1 MENIELWIIGILFFA
16 TLISLRALKESR
28 HFAKYW
34 KDLYF
39 IQKDL
44 NEKMEKDSEGNHVD
58 LKNSKL
64 PIQRVSN
71 CASICSFKEVKDIW
85 NAAEKHVLHEM
96 GEVCKGDANYEEDTP
111 DLNTYYE
118 RHYY

>member
-1 MENIELWIIGILFFA
+1 MEDLINDYERKIKAVNELLEQQNDIVAIKRLE
-16 TLISLRALKESR
+16 TKRECYRA
-28 HFAKYW
+28 
-34 KDLYF
+34 F
-39 IQKDL
+39 I
-44 NEKMEKDSEGNHVD
+44 VD
-58 LKNSKL
+58 LKRAMADTSNENSGL
-64 PIQRVSN
+64 HLQRVSN
-71 CASICSFKEVKDIW
+71 CASSCSFKEVKDIW